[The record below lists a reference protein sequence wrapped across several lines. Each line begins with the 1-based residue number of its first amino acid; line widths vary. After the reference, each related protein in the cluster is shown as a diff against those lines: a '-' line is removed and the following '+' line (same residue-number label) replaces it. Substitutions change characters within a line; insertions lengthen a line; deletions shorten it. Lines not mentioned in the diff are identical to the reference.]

1 MKLTTYFRST
11 AAYRV
16 RIALNLKGVKH
27 QLVPL
32 NLFTGEQNSDDFL
45 NTNPDGLIPVLD
57 TGIDILTQSM
67 AILEYLEEIRGEVK
81 LLPDHPADRAF
92 VRALAQTIISD
103 IHPLNNLRVQQY
115 LVTEMGVSEEKKR
128 QWYQHWVATG
138 FSGLEKRLSKSAGAF
153 CVGDAVSIADVCL
166 IPQVYNAH
174 RFSCPMDDYPTINQ
188 LNETCL
194 RLVAFAS
201 AAPHLQPDA
210 T

>member
-128 QWYQHWVATG
+128 QWYRAAALYGICFTVLVFVAACYDIG
-138 FSGLEKRLSKSAGAF
+138 
-153 CVGDAVSIADVCL
+153 
-166 IPQVYNAH
+166 
-174 RFSCPMDDYPTINQ
+174 TIKYVPEG
-188 LNETCL
+188 NETFWCD
-194 RLVAFAS
+194 VVG
-201 AAPHLQPDA
+201 
-210 T
+210 